1 MKPVIILHHHEIILK
16 GDNRGFFERQLL
28 NNLRKVSSGIIPQ
41 SAFSGGYGRFIV
53 DINGISDTDL
63 LVERLTKVFGI
74 ANVCSGLKVRQD
86 VEEFCRGAGELLAGL
101 EFKTIRVETKRA
113 DKNFPVR
120 SMDVSARVGEYICN
134 RFNVRGNMSSP
145 DETIYISI
153 VDGMAFVYLSKVQGA
168 GGLPVGVSGRVVG
181 LLSAGFDSPVA
192 CWQLIKRGANVIFV
206 HFHSMPYTS
215 QNSLDQVRKLAEI
228 LATYQMD
235 SKLFLIPFAEV
246 QQELILKSPQPLR
259 VIMYRRFMIRIAEEI
274 ARREKAEA
282 LVTGE
287 SVGQVA
293 SQTLR
298 NIRAIDEA
306 AVYPI
311 LRPLS
316 GMDKEET
323 LAIARKIGTFDISK
337 EPYDDCC
344 SYLAPRKPATW
355 ARLEE
360 VTDAEAALDVSSLVG
375 LALSNLTT
383 EHYRYPAAHRTQL
396 AETTA

>member
-1 MKPVIILHHHEIILK
+1 
-16 GDNRGFFERQLL
+16 
-28 NNLRKVSSGIIPQ
+28 
-41 SAFSGGYGRFIV
+41 
-53 DINGISDTDL
+53 
-63 LVERLTKVFGI
+63 
-74 ANVCSGLKVRQD
+74 
-86 VEEFCRGAGELLAGL
+86 
-101 EFKTIRVETKRA
+101 
-113 DKNFPVR
+113 
-120 SMDVSARVGEYICN
+120 
-134 RFNVRGNMSSP
+134 
-145 DETIYISI
+145 
-153 VDGMAFVYLSKVQGA
+153 
-168 GGLPVGVSGRVVG
+168 
-181 LLSAGFDSPVA
+181 
-192 CWQLIKRGANVIFV
+192 
-206 HFHSMPYTS
+206 MPYTS
-215 QNSLDQVRKLAEI
+215 QNSLDQVRRLAEI

>member
-28 NNLRKVSSGIIPQ
+28 NNLHKISAGITPPP
-41 SAFSGGYGRFIV
+41 SYSGGYGKFIV
-53 DINGISDTDL
+53 DIDGISTVDL
-63 LVERLTKVFGI
+63 LEERLTKVFGI
-74 ANVCSGLKVRQD
+74 ANVCSGLQVRQD
-86 VEEFCRGAGELLAGL
+86 VEEYCLAAGELLSGM

-113 DKNFPVR
+113 DKNFAVR
-120 SMDVSARVGEYICN
+120 SMEVNARVGEYICH

-153 VDGMAFVYLSKVQGA
+153 VDGAAYVYRSRVKGA
-168 GGLPVGVSGRVVG
+168 GGLPVGVSGKVVG

-192 CWQLIKRGANVIFV
+192 CWQMIKRGANVIFV

-215 QNSLDQVRKLAEI
+215 QNSVDQVRRLAEI

-235 SKLFLIPFAEV
+235 SKLFLIPFAEI
-246 QQELILKSPQPLR
+246 QQEIILKSPQSLR
-259 VIMYRRFMIRIAEEI
+259 VILYRRFMLRIAEEI
-274 ARREKAEA
+274 ARRDKAEA

-306 AVYPI
+306 AIYPV

-323 LAIARKIGTFDISK
+323 VAIARKIGTFDISK

-355 ARLEE
+355 AQLDE
-360 VTDAEAALDVSSLVG
+360 VIDAEAALDVGALVS
-375 LALSNLTT
+375 LALSLLST
-383 EHYRYPAAHRTQL
+383 EHFRYPSARRNQL
-396 AETTA
+396 VETTA

>member
-28 NNLRKVSSGIIPQ
+28 NNLRKISAGITPPP
-41 SAFSGGYGRFIV
+41 SYSGGYGKFIV
-53 DINGISDTDL
+53 DIDGISTVDL
-63 LVERLTKVFGI
+63 LEERLTKVFGI
-74 ANVCSGLKVRQD
+74 ANVCSGLQVRQD
-86 VEEFCRGAGELLAGL
+86 VEEYCLAAGELLSGM

-113 DKNFPVR
+113 DKNFAVR
-120 SMDVSARVGEYICN
+120 SMEVNARVGEYICH

-153 VDGMAFVYLSKVQGA
+153 VDGAAYVYRSRVKGA
-168 GGLPVGVSGRVVG
+168 GGLPVGVSGKVVG

-192 CWQLIKRGANVIFV
+192 CWQMIKRGANVIFV

-215 QNSLDQVRKLAEI
+215 QNSVDQVRRLAEI

-235 SKLFLIPFAEV
+235 SKLFLIPFAEI
-246 QQELILKSPQPLR
+246 QQEIILKSPQSLR
-259 VIMYRRFMIRIAEEI
+259 VILYRRFMLRIAEEI
-274 ARREKAEA
+274 ARRDKAEA

-306 AVYPI
+306 AIYPV

-323 LAIARKIGTFDISK
+323 VAIARKIGTFDISK

-355 ARLEE
+355 AQLDE
-360 VTDAEAALDVSSLVG
+360 VIDAEAALDVGALVS
-375 LALSNLTT
+375 LALSLLST
-383 EHYRYPAAHRTQL
+383 EHFRYPSARRNQL
-396 AETTA
+396 VETTA